1 MDKDIEH
8 YYIWIYIWL
17 RVRMGRV
24 KNDMDEDI
32 ENYYIWIYI
41 WLRVRMERV
50 QNDMDEDIENY
61 LSVLKFS
68 LILCIVCY
76 SLKGTVSRIEWSV
89 L

>member
-41 WLRVRMERV
+41 
-50 QNDMDEDIENY
+50 
-61 LSVLKFS
+61 
-68 LILCIVCY
+68 
-76 SLKGTVSRIEWSV
+76 
-89 L
+89 